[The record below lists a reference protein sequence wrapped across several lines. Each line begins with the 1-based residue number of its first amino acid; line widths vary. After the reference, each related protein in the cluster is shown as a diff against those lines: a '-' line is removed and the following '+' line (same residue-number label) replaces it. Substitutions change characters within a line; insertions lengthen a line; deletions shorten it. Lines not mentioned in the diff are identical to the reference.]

1 MCFCDQYVD
10 QWIIVVLWNSVQG
23 SDQRIWRRIYR
34 TSNVVGIPEC
44 QFGPLSVTAHRG
56 LLSQEKH
63 ALDRCLRWINS
74 CTGMSL
80 HFLRF
85 ADASGIPKLWFRHGT
100 GSEPGS
106 SHVLPHD
113 WSIFQEKTRKSG
125 SHRHIGYRG
134 RSHHFLLQFCKDHQI
149 PLLTA
154 VGLEED
160 LILLLQFHLG
170 ISYSVGSGIFG
181 ILLVKKNAECIIGK
195 QYLCQTAMVIMGL
208 GLMSVSAAQ
217 GYYGFVL
224 FAWMYGVPC
233 GGLHYSLKMLV
244 FEKIRAKSFS
254 RAWAYVEWAQSI
266 PVLIG
271 IPVAGYISGS
281 AGSRSGFYFSAAF
294 SFAGAAALFL
304 NRLTSRSPLGRR
316 RGQGSCS
323 TCTSQ
328 TPSCCCTQEFHL
340 ASQQGSSS
348 GHPKCQ
354 KTISFSDTVDIAD
367 EDSPR
372 RYPYT
377 GKRFEGQNNFQE
389 QPEPQDDVADHW
401 DNDPNEF
408 EENVDFDMVDD
419 NVVICYDNGRPTNN
433 KVVVVEDHKIINR
446 YGCGH
451 VEEEIDAG
459 ALQLAVPK
467 RQMTIIEEVTSSV

>member
-1 MCFCDQYVD
+1 M
-10 QWIIVVLWNSVQG
+10 SVTGNIENFNRAQ
-23 SDQRIWRRIYR
+23 
-34 TSNVVGIPEC
+34 C
-44 QFGPLSVTAHRG
+44 HKFLAGPGQPLHRLGESGYGKRGRNRPWQSRLEEEDNKQELRGNLSV
-56 LLSQEKH
+56 S
-63 ALDRCLRWINS
+63 DWCL
-74 CTGMSL
+74 
-80 HFLRF
+80 
-85 ADASGIPKLWFRHGT
+85 
-100 GSEPGS
+100 
-106 SHVLPHD
+106 
-113 WSIFQEKTRKSG
+113 
-125 SHRHIGYRG
+125 
-134 RSHHFLLQFCKDHQI
+134 QI
-149 PLLTA
+149 PLLSA

-170 ISYSVGSGIFG
+170 ISFSIGSGIFG
-181 ILLVKKNAECIIGK
+181 ILLVKKNAECIIGR

-224 FAWMYGVPC
+224 FAWMYGIPC

-271 IPVAGYISGS
+271 IPVAGYISES

-294 SFAGAAALFL
+294 SFTGAAALFL
-304 NRLTSRSPLGRR
+304 NRLTSRSPLGRK

-328 TPSCCCTQEFHL
+328 TASCYISESAAPDQDSTSRLPSPSPEQRPCSSIASPPAPHWAEKGARDL
-340 ASQQGSSS
+340 AVPALPKQPPVAARRSS
-348 GHPKCQ
+348 
-354 KTISFSDTVDIAD
+354 ISPATKVLR
-367 EDSPR
+367 EH
-372 RYPYT
+372 
-377 GKRFEGQNNFQE
+377 
-389 QPEPQDDVADHW
+389 PEPQDEVGNHW
-401 DNDPNEF
+401 ENDPNEF
-408 EENVDFDMVDD
+408 EENVDFDMIDD

-451 VEEEIDAG
+451 IEEEIDPG